1 MAVRHS
7 TANFRASWVPTIL
20 VVTVSIYLS
29 LATAVNAASW
39 NGIEPLKTRRDDVVK
54 ILGQPISESTDGVLR
69 FNVSGGSIQVSFVN
83 EKFVAT
89 KKLRPELAGT
99 VLEIVLQHEHS
110 SDTAESLNL
119 LKNRDF
125 IRDDVRNISFFRNPK
140 DGLVYTFID
149 GNLKTTRY
157 TFADT
162 QLGRARR

>member
-1 MAVRHS
+1 MCVG
-7 TANFRASWVPTIL
+7 
-20 VVTVSIYLS
+20 
-29 LATAVNAASW
+29 LATNVNAAAW
-39 NGIEPLKTRRDDVVK
+39 NGIEPLKSRRDDVVK
-54 ILGQPISESTDGVLR
+54 ILGQPISESTDGVMR
-69 FNVSGGSIQVSFVN
+69 FNVSGGSVQVSFVN

-110 SDTAESLNL
+110 SDTPESMNL

-125 IRDDVRNISFFRNPK
+125 IHDEVRNISTFRNTK
-140 DGLVYTFID
+140 VGLVYTFI
-149 GNLKTTRY
+149 GGSLKTTRY